1 MKAKNAKIFIWKR
14 RSGRMYYLAGTSQGQ
29 VESWVKSTE
38 KRRIKKYRG
47 LAKHALGRLMNKVA
61 NTSGINENVE

>member
-1 MKAKNAKIFIWKR
+1 
-14 RSGRMYYLAGTSQGQ
+14 MYYLAGTSQGQ
-29 VESWVKSTE
+29 VEAWVKSTE

-61 NTSGINENVE
+61 NTSGINDNVE